1 MTSAVPKAQ
10 NAGRRGPSGETPGG
24 ETPGGET
31 KGPQCT
37 AEPLRAAAADDERV
51 RIDHALRTALTAI
64 LGFSEVIGQE
74 MFGPVGNP
82 QYRQY
87 AKDINKTG
95 KQLMAFLGKAE
106 QLPGAKADEARR
118 PYQVCHVPTALAEAR
133 RLASKLARDA
143 SVTLAVDVP
152 ETLPLLKMDQR
163 ALQQIVLT
171 LILNAI
177 RASDP
182 GDLVSIVPDV
192 TLAGE
197 FRLTVQSQLGSLPGG
212 QPLPP
217 TQPEETQAEEPKA
230 TDPALANL
238 PTRLGLDI
246 PKSLVEL
253 HGGRLEVHCIPEF
266 GLRATAR
273 FPKAW
278 VIEPAGGPKV
288 PLGA

>member
-10 NAGRRGPSGETPGG
+10 NAGRRRPSG

-31 KGPQCT
+31 KGPQCA

-217 TQPEETQAEEPKA
+217 TQAEEGQAEESQA

>member
-1 MTSAVPKAQ
+1 MTSALPKTQ
-10 NAGRRGPSGETPGG
+10 NPGRQAPTN
-24 ETPGGET
+24 ET
-31 KGPQCT
+31 KRPRGAAQPV
-37 AEPLRAAAADDERV
+37 RAAAEDDERV
-51 RIDHALRTALTAI
+51 QIDHALRTALTAI
-64 LGFSEVIGQE
+64 LGFSEVISQE

-87 AKDINKTG
+87 AQDIFKTG
-95 KQLMAFLGKAE
+95 QQLMAFLGEVE
-106 QLPGAKADEARR
+106 QLPRATADRARR

-143 SVTLAVDVP
+143 GVTLAIDVP
-152 ETLPLLKMDQR
+152 DNLPLLKMDPR

-182 GDLVSIVPDV
+182 GDLVSTVPDV
-192 TLAGE
+192 SLAGE

-217 TQPEETQAEEPKA
+217 TQAEEIK
-230 TDPALANL
+230 TNDPGLANL

-278 VIEPAGGPKV
+278 VIEPGSNAKA
-288 PLGA
+288 PLGD

>member
-1 MTSAVPKAQ
+1 MTSALPKTQ
-10 NAGRRGPSGETPGG
+10 NPGRQAPKT
-24 ETPGGET
+24 ET
-31 KGPQCT
+31 KRPQG
-37 AEPLRAAAADDERV
+37 RAKPPRAVDQKDERV
-51 RIDHALRTALTAI
+51 RVDHALRTALTAI

-87 AKDINKTG
+87 AQDIFETG
-95 KQLMAFLGKAE
+95 QQLMAFLGEIE
-106 QLPGAKADEARR
+106 QLPQATDDDARR

-152 ETLPLLKMDQR
+152 ENLPLLKIDQR

-182 GDLVSIVPDV
+182 GDLVSTVPDM
-192 TLAGE
+192 TLSGE

-217 TQPEETQAEEPKA
+217 TQAEDSQ
-230 TDPALANL
+230 TNDPALANL

-273 FPKAW
+273 FPSAW
-278 VIEPAGGPKV
+278 VIEPGGGGKV
-288 PLGA
+288 PLGS

>member
-1 MTSAVPKAQ
+1 MTSALPKTQ
-10 NAGRRGPSGETPGG
+10 NPGRQAPST
-24 ETPGGET
+24 ET
-31 KGPQCT
+31 KRPQG
-37 AEPLRAAAADDERV
+37 AAQPVRAAAQDDERV
-51 RIDHALRTALTAI
+51 QIDHALRTALTAI
-64 LGFSEVIGQE
+64 LGFSEVISQE

-87 AKDINKTG
+87 AQDIFKTG
-95 KQLMAFLGKAE
+95 QQLMAFLGEVE
-106 QLPGAKADEARR
+106 QLPRATADDARR

-143 SVTLAVDVP
+143 GVTLAIDVP
-152 ETLPLLKMDQR
+152 DNLPLLKMDQR

-182 GDLVSIVPDV
+182 GDLVSTVPDV
-192 TLAGE
+192 SLSGE

-217 TQPEETQAEEPKA
+217 TQAEEVK
-230 TDPALANL
+230 TNDPALANL

-278 VIEPAGGPKV
+278 VIEPGGGPKV
-288 PLGA
+288 PLGT

>member
-1 MTSAVPKAQ
+1 M
-10 NAGRRGPSGETPGG
+10 
-24 ETPGGET
+24 
-31 KGPQCT
+31 
-37 AEPLRAAAADDERV
+37 
-51 RIDHALRTALTAI
+51 
-64 LGFSEVIGQE
+64 
-74 MFGPVGNP
+74 
-82 QYRQY
+82 
-87 AKDINKTG
+87 
-95 KQLMAFLGKAE
+95 
-106 QLPGAKADEARR
+106 
-118 PYQVCHVPTALAEAR
+118 PTALADAR

-143 SVTLAVDVP
+143 GVTLVVEVP
-152 ETLPLLKMDQR
+152 ENLPLLKMDQR

-182 GDLVSIVPDV
+182 GDLVSTVPDV
-192 TLAGE
+192 TLIGE

-217 TQPEETQAEEPKA
+217 TQAEDAPA
-230 TDPALANL
+230 NDPALAGL

-278 VIEPAGGPKV
+278 MIEPNGKAKAPAGS
-288 PLGA
+288 

>member
-10 NAGRRGPSGETPGG
+10 NAGRRGPSG

>member
-1 MTSAVPKAQ
+1 MTSAAPKAQ
-10 NAGRRGPSGETPGG
+10 NAGRQAPAR
-24 ETPGGET
+24 ET
-31 KGPQCT
+31 KRPQEATKPVGT
-37 AEPLRAAAADDERV
+37 AAREDERV

-64 LGFSEVIGQE
+64 LGFSEVISQE

-87 AKDINKTG
+87 AQDIFKTG
-95 KQLMAFLGKAE
+95 QQLMAFLGEVE
-106 QLPGAKADEARR
+106 QVPRATADHARR
-118 PYQVCHVPTALAEAR
+118 PYQVCHVPTALANAR

-143 SVTLAVDVP
+143 GVTLVVEVP
-152 ETLPLLKMDQR
+152 DNLPLLKMDQR

-182 GDLVSIVPDV
+182 GDLVSTVPDV

-217 TQPEETQAEEPKA
+217 TQAEEAPA
-230 TDPALANL
+230 NDPSLANL

-278 VIEPAGGPKV
+278 MIEPNGKAKAPRGS
-288 PLGA
+288 

>member
-1 MTSAVPKAQ
+1 MTSAAPKTQ
-10 NAGRRGPSGETPGG
+10 NGGRQAPAR
-24 ETPGGET
+24 ET
-31 KGPQCT
+31 KRPQETTKPAST
-37 AEPLRAAAADDERV
+37 AAREDERV
-51 RIDHALRTALTAI
+51 QIDHALRTALTAI
-64 LGFSEVIGQE
+64 LGFSEVISQE
-74 MFGPVGNP
+74 MFGPVGNQ

-87 AKDINKTG
+87 AQDIFKTG
-95 KQLMAFLGKAE
+95 QQLMAFLGEVE
-106 QLPGAKADEARR
+106 QIPRPTAGHARR
-118 PYQVCHVPTALAEAR
+118 PYQVCHVPTALADAR

-143 SVTLAVDVP
+143 GVTLVVEVP
-152 ETLPLLKMDQR
+152 ENLPMLKMDQR

-182 GDLVSIVPDV
+182 GDLVSTVPDV

-217 TQPEETQAEEPKA
+217 TQADDTAA
-230 TDPALANL
+230 NDPALAGL
-238 PTRLGLDI
+238 PTRMGLDI

-278 VIEPAGGPKV
+278 MIEPNGNAKAPRGS
-288 PLGA
+288 

>member
-1 MTSAVPKAQ
+1 MTSAVPKPQ
-10 NAGRRGPSGETPGG
+10 NSGRRAPAAEAKRPESVLQPAPAAGR
-24 ETPGGET
+24 
-31 KGPQCT
+31 
-37 AEPLRAAAADDERV
+37 DDERV
-51 RIDHALRTALTAI
+51 KIDHALRTALTAI

-87 AKDINKTG
+87 AQDIFETG
-95 KQLMAFLGKAE
+95 QQLMAFLGEVE
-106 QLPGAKADEARR
+106 QLPRGAEDDARR
-118 PYQVCHVPTALAEAR
+118 PYQVCHVPTALGEAR

-143 SVTLAVDVP
+143 KVTLAVDVP
-152 ETLPLLKMDQR
+152 ENLPLLKLDQR

-182 GDLVSIVPDV
+182 GDLVSTVPDM
-192 TLAGE
+192 TSGGE

-217 TQPEETQAEEPKA
+217 TKAEDSRPAAGQAP
-230 TDPALANL
+230 DPALANL
-238 PTRLGLDI
+238 PTRLGLDL
-246 PKSLVEL
+246 PRSLVEL

-273 FPKAW
+273 FPRAW
-278 VIEPAGGPKV
+278 VIEPAGGAKA

>member
-1 MTSAVPKAQ
+1 MTSAAPKAQ
-10 NAGRRGPSGETPGG
+10 NGGRQAPAR
-24 ETPGGET
+24 ET
-31 KGPQCT
+31 KRPQETTKPTST
-37 AEPLRAAAADDERV
+37 AAREDERV
-51 RIDHALRTALTAI
+51 QIDHALRTALTAI
-64 LGFSEVIGQE
+64 LGFSEVISQE

-87 AKDINKTG
+87 AQDIFKTG
-95 KQLMAFLGKAE
+95 QQLMAFLGEVE
-106 QLPGAKADEARR
+106 QIPRPTAGHARR
-118 PYQVCHVPTALAEAR
+118 PYQVCHVPTALADAR

-143 SVTLAVDVP
+143 GVTLVVEVP
-152 ETLPLLKMDQR
+152 ENLPMLKMDQR

-182 GDLVSIVPDV
+182 GDLVSTVPDV

-217 TQPEETQAEEPKA
+217 TQADDSA
-230 TDPALANL
+230 ANDPALAGL
-238 PTRLGLDI
+238 PTRMGLDI

-278 VIEPAGGPKV
+278 MIEPNGNAKAPRGS
-288 PLGA
+288 

>member
-1 MTSAVPKAQ
+1 MTSALPKPQ
-10 NAGRRGPSGETPGG
+10 NAGRQAPKTEAKR
-24 ETPGGET
+24 
-31 KGPQCT
+31 PQ
-37 AEPLRAAAADDERV
+37 EPLGQPHAGGREDDERV

-87 AKDINKTG
+87 AQDINKTG
-95 KQLMAFLGKAE
+95 RQLMAILGEVE
-106 QLPGAKADEARR
+106 QLPSGNADDAER

-133 RLASKLARDA
+133 RVASKLARDA

-152 ETLPLLKMDQR
+152 ENLPLLKIDQR

-182 GDLVSIVPDV
+182 GDLVSIVPDM

-217 TQPEETQAEEPKA
+217 TQPEEPRTEGTEGAEETKA
-230 TDPALANL
+230 VDPALANL

-278 VIEPAGGPKV
+278 VIEPGGGPKV
-288 PLGA
+288 PFGA